1 VPVAAAGQA
10 EVGAADA
17 KPVVA
22 LRRGEHVVEQRF
34 VPLLELLAL
43 DQRPAGVGDP
53 AGERV
58 AALLQLAEVEHPR
71 RSRGGDPVRHVDPAE
86 ALGDQPGELTL
97 QLADLPPQLRPR
109 AGLVQRPVGRAD
121 PPGDQG
127 RPVDPRSPIEQ
138 IRHGQSLSGLEGG
151 CSNP

>member
-1 VPVAAAGQA
+1 VPVPAAGQA

-17 KPVVA
+17 QPAVA
-22 LRRGEHVVEQRF
+22 LRGGEHVVEQSL

-43 DQRPAGVGDP
+43 DQRPAGIGDA

-58 AALLQLAEVEHPR
+58 AALLQLTEVEHPR

-86 ALGDQPGELTL
+86 PLGDQRREFQL
-97 QLADLPPQLRPR
+97 QLADLPAQLDASKP
-109 AGLVQRPVGRAD
+109 LVDRDPV
-121 PPGDQG
+121 
-127 RPVDPRSPIEQ
+127 EQ
-138 IRHGQSLSGLEGG
+138 TPHDQSLSGLEGG